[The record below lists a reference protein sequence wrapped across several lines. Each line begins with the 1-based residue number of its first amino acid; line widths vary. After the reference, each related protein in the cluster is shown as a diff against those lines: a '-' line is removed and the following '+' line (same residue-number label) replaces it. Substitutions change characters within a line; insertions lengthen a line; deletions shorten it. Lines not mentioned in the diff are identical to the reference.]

1 MLTSLIT
8 IWLLTVFNP
17 VDAILDD
24 SHQDG
29 FDPTLAIGIHVAVSS
44 VTIEGDALV
53 ESESGKVVSSI
64 QGNYRYTVK
73 NGKIKQ
79 KNKVLTFNVVILQP
93 KLGILQV
100 NGHIFRGA
108 IKLVVKKGKL
118 TVINILPIEEYV
130 RGVINREALP
140 HWPLEAKKTQAILA
154 RTFAVYQK
162 IHHPRSKL
170 YDLAPSVIDQVYGG
184 LEREDVTSNQA
195 VNQTKGLVI
204 IKNNMPAKIYFH
216 STCGGRTASAAEV
229 WGREVSYLQPVK
241 CPYCKNSSL
250 YRWKRSYG
258 RSVIAKRLKKAG
270 YSVGKIKKISV
281 QRGRHRVKFVVV
293 NSKKIPVNKF
303 RAAVGYTA
311 IWSNDFSVSLRRGK
325 ISFSGKGA
333 GHGVGVCQYGM
344 AGMAKKGKSYKQ
356 ILRYY
361 LKGIELRRL
370 Y

>member
-1 MLTSLIT
+1 MLHFLIN
-8 IWLLTVFNP
+8 ICLLTVFNP
-17 VDAILDD
+17 VDAILDN
-24 SHQDG
+24 SHQGG
-29 FDPTLAIGIHVAVSS
+29 FDATLAIGIHVDVSS
-44 VTIEGDALV
+44 VVIEGDASV
-53 ESESGKVVSSI
+53 ESLDGKVVSSI
-64 QGNYRYTVK
+64 QGNYRYTVRQGRIQQQK
-73 NGKIKQ
+73 KLLSEKQ
-79 KNKVLTFNVVILQP
+79 VILRP

-100 NGHIFRGA
+100 NGHIFRGS
-108 IKLVVKKGKL
+108 IKLVVQKGKL

-140 HWPLEAKKTQAILA
+140 GWPLEAKKTQAILA
-154 RTFAVYQK
+154 RTFAVYKK
-162 IHHPRSKL
+162 INHPRSKL

-184 LEREDVTSNQA
+184 LEREDVSSNQA
-195 VNQTKGLVI
+195 VDQTKGIVI
-204 IKNNMPAKIYFH
+204 IKDNMPAKIYFH
-216 STCGGRTASAAEV
+216 STCGGKTASAKEV
-229 WGREVSYLQPVK
+229 WGKEVSYLHAVK

-250 YRWKRSYG
+250 YRWKRSYD
-258 RSVIAKRLKKAG
+258 RSVIAKRLNKAG

-281 QRGRHRVKFVVV
+281 QRGKNRVKFVVV
-293 NSKKIPVNKF
+293 NRKKIPVNKF

-361 LKGIELRRL
+361 LEGTELRRL

>member
-1 MLTSLIT
+1 VLGSLLAMLF
-8 IWLLTVFNP
+8 LTVFNP
-17 VDAILDD
+17 VDAILDN

-29 FDPTLAIGIHVAVSS
+29 FDPTLAIGIHVGVAS
-44 VTIEGDALV
+44 VIIEGDATV
-53 ESESGKVVSSI
+53 ESEAGKVVSSI

-79 KNKVLTFNVVILQP
+79 KNRVLPLKTAILQP
-93 KLGILQV
+93 KLGIIQV
-100 NGHIFRGA
+100 NGHVFRGA
-108 IKLVVKKGKL
+108 IKLVVQRGKL

-162 IHHPRSKL
+162 INHPRSKL
-170 YDLAPSVIDQVYGG
+170 YDLAPSVLDQVYGG
-184 LEREDVTSNQA
+184 LEREDVSSNRA
-195 VNQTKGLVI
+195 VDQTKGLVI

-216 STCGGRTASAAEV
+216 STCGGRTASAKEV
-229 WGREVSYLQPVK
+229 WGKEVSYLHSVK

-250 YRWKRSYG
+250 YRWKRSYN

-270 YSVGKIKKISV
+270 YNVGKIRKISV
-281 QRGRHRVKFVVV
+281 QRGVHRVKFVVV
-293 NSKKIPVNKF
+293 NRKKIPVNKF

-344 AGMAKKGKSYKQ
+344 AGMAKKGKNYKQ
-356 ILRYY
+356 ILEYY